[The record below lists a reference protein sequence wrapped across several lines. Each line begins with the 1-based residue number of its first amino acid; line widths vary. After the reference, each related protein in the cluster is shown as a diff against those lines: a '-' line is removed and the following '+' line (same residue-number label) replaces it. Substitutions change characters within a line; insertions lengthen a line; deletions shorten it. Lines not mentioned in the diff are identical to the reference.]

1 MMRYSFSNRFTTR
14 SGIDRGTPCLSA
26 LANLARHTSRDTVLI
41 AAASPGSYRHGES
54 TATHLTSEDVDGLSG
69 VVHHLGT
76 RDLDLVLHGSGG
88 GLVAAAELV
97 SLLRGR
103 YDSIRAL
110 VPDAALSILSLI
122 AFACDTVIMPE
133 TALLGASGDPH
144 EPQIDSAEAAHWVAR
159 NCTQKDLLKRIELVT
174 VMFDTEEGSRGPMT
188 AALAHELG
196 FHIHLVGDRS
206 GIGSDLAALG
216 QPIDEAFGTD
226 TLVKLIENH
235 RGTFYAMK
243 G

>member
-1 MMRYSFSNRFTTR
+1 
-14 SGIDRGTPCLSA
+14 

-41 AAASPGSYRHGES
+41 ASASSSSYRHGES
-54 TATHLTSEDVDGLSG
+54 TAAHLTSEDVDGLSV
-69 VVHHLGT
+69 VVHHLGA

-110 VPDAALSILSLI
+110 VPDAALSVFSLI
-122 AFACDTVIMPE
+122 AFVCDTVIMPE
-133 TALLGASGDPH
+133 TALLGVSDDPH
-144 EPQIDSAEAAHWVAR
+144 EPRITSAEAADWVTR
-159 NCTQKDLLKRIELVT
+159 HCTEKKPLQRIAVAT
-174 VMFDTEEGSRGPMT
+174 AMFEEDEGFRGPMT
-188 AALAHELG
+188 ASHARELG
-196 FHIHLVGDRS
+196 LEVDLVGDRS

-226 TLVKLIENH
+226 TLVKIIENH
-235 RGTFYAMK
+235 RGTYYAVK